1 MASLAEL
8 NLPSRA
14 NQARLRALL
23 NDVVQERIGVRAE
36 SRLALAVWFRKGSE
50 PVQNLL
56 ELSTAELGDAFA
68 DPVQFSLG
76 WKGGSNGPPH
86 VRIYATSIRNFSR
99 LLASD
104 RQGLSQ
110 FFERYEVLFSDKTVL
125 TREIMDEFKIVTAPS
140 GLLEGWYIDRDHC
153 DTAGNLATLV
163 ATYGRFNKQIGI
175 VRTWESPDFQS
186 CKGILH
192 VEVDQRWVPLSP
204 VGLTVHTFYN
214 DWLHE
219 NSGYFLFEG
228 GSVYRVSEF
237 EIKTNSEYSS
247 LVLEKARDDKYV
259 EVSLRSV
266 RPTPESAA

>member
-68 DPVQFSLG
+68 DPVQFSLH
-76 WKGGSNGPPH
+76 WKSGSDSPPH
-86 VRIYATSIRNFSR
+86 VKIYATSVRNFSR

-104 RQGLSQ
+104 RQKLSP
-110 FFERYEVLFSDKTVL
+110 FFEQYEVLFADKNVL
-125 TREIMDEFKIVTAPS
+125 TQEITNEFKIVTAPS
-140 GLLEGWYIDRDHC
+140 GLVEGWYIDQDHY
-153 DTAGNLATLV
+153 TGNLATLA

-192 VEVDQRWVPLSP
+192 VEVNQRWVPLSP

-228 GSVYRVSEF
+228 GSVYRVSGF
-237 EIKTNSEYSS
+237 EAKTNSEYSS

-266 RPTPESAA
+266 RPTQESAA